1 MVVLVVVIGK
11 EVYDSITEGHVAD
24 WRDSVAT
31 GIGGVVSML
40 AYLA

>member
-1 MVVLVVVIGK
+1 M
-11 EVYDSITEGHVAD
+11 YDSITEGHVAD

-40 AYLA
+40 AYLS